1 MHPAGDHD
9 ICIGNVEAAVMGSGD
24 PLILWDRSFW
34 TLR

>member
-1 MHPAGDHD
+1 VGQ
-9 ICIGNVEAAVMGSGD
+9 VEAAVRGTGD